1 MLMKTIAGQMEPSA
15 ALRVRRLIAGCRGG
29 STQACIDTQARS
41 LMVPGATTPS
51 HAARVPCPTAQ
62 QMGGEVRYNGQL
74 PSEFD
79 LQRTAAYV
87 DQVS

>member
-1 MLMKTIAGQMEPSA
+1 MCAWARIHSQARTLTAPYDWSRVRPPHLIHA
-15 ALRVRRLIAGCRGG
+15 AL
-29 STQACIDTQARS
+29 
-41 LMVPGATTPS
+41 M
-51 HAARVPCPTAQ
+51 PCPAAQ